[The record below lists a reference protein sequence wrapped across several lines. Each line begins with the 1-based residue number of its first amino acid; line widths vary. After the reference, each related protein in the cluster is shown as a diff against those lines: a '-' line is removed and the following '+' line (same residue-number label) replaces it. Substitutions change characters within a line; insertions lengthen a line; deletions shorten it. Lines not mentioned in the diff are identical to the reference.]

1 AAECNRVIFYDPDFT
16 QDISEK
22 MRIPNTLKVASTE
35 ADAGQE
41 SPWPKTQNSHYHHP
55 AMVMEVPERIMVAD
69 SGQDSSRSS
78 MQGPRFSVE
87 LPREMF
93 HLQTPPRVLTLEE
106 QPLDYIS
113 LVPPASSPSVAAETP
128 SRPPAQRGPSCA
140 IGSAASR
147 GCFYAHQILL
157 PNPALPSIRADHP
170 CLGHSIQQSIEL
182 GSQPGISQIRL
193 TPRTLVRKVCVYIY
207 KDYLQG
213 RQELALVD
221 DVGEDQYADGLELDL
236 AVVNSQVLRLAGR
249 LQAVERAAHARQR
262 REVLLFSL
270 TGLVFLLNGWLWLRR

>member
-1 AAECNRVIFYDPDFT
+1 MCAAFNPSASLLDDSAPRQYDPDFT

-35 ADAGQE
+35 ADGGQE

-69 SGQDSSRSS
+69 SGQDPSRSS

-128 SRPPAQRGPSCA
+128 SRPPVQRRKNPGARPYRERSLSERGPRLGTPAQRQHA
-140 IGSAASR
+140 
-147 GCFYAHQILL
+147 
-157 PNPALPSIRADHP
+157 
-170 CLGHSIQQSIEL
+170 
-182 GSQPGISQIRL
+182 
-193 TPRTLVRKVCVYIY
+193 
-207 KDYLQG
+207 
-213 RQELALVD
+213 QELALVD

-236 AVVNSQVLRLAGR
+236 AVVNSQVSRLAGR

>member
-1 AAECNRVIFYDPDFT
+1 MCAAFNPSASLLDDSAPRQYDPDFT

-35 ADAGQE
+35 TDAGQE

-69 SGQDSSRSS
+69 SGQDPSRSS
-78 MQGPRFSVE
+78 MQGSRFSVE

-128 SRPPAQRGPSCA
+128 SRPPAQRRKNPGARPYRERSLSERGPRLGTPAQRQHAPRS
-140 IGSAASR
+140 
-147 GCFYAHQILL
+147 LL
-157 PNPALPSIRADHP
+157 SPSKSSPSLNPL
-170 CLGHSIQQSIEL
+170 
-182 GSQPGISQIRL
+182 
-193 TPRTLVRKVCVYIY
+193 
-207 KDYLQG
+207 

-236 AVVNSQVLRLAGR
+236 AVVNSQVSRLAGR